1 MIAIAIATELSGV
14 KLIESKVHND
24 HRGYF
29 FESFNQREFNKLIGV
44 EVKFVQD
51 NHSHS
56 TKNVVRGL
64 HYQLPLAQ
72 GKLVRVVQGRVMNV
86 AVDIRK
92 SSPTFSKYLTV
103 ELSAENKRM
112 LWIPP
117 GYAHGFV
124 VYSDTADVLYK
135 TTEYWYQEQQR
146 SLLWNDPL
154 LAIDWKLAGNAPIL
168 SAADAT
174 AKTLDQAELFE

>member
-135 TTEYWYQEQQR
+135 TTEYWHQEQQR